1 MSRKTK
7 LVTLKEFA
15 NLQTGQLHT
24 DSFGYENLLYTKAV
38 KMKALNA
45 KIARCKK
52 CPGLNIKRFT
62 ENCPGWGD
70 LNSPIFFVGQ
80 SLHEPGVLSGLPF
93 ILASGYSID
102 AALRLSGLLR
112 KDVFMSN
119 VVHCHPEGNRG
130 STAEEKKNCLHFLL
144 KELYIV
150 NPKLT
155 VALGNDAKEAMQEL
169 QEEWKEP
176 GAKVIKIKHPASFMY
191 SAPED
196 RIDWIVKLSL
206 EMDKCLNTS

>member
-1 MSRKTK
+1 MKNRKTK
-7 LVTLKEFA
+7 LVALKQFA
-15 NLQTGQLHT
+15 DLQTGQLHT
-24 DSFGYENLLYTKAV
+24 DSFDYENTLYTKAV

-45 KIARCKK
+45 KIAKCKK

-62 ENCPGWGD
+62 ENCSGWGD

-93 ILASGYSID
+93 ILASGYCID
-102 AALRLSGLLR
+102 AALRLSSLLR

-119 VVHCHPEGNRG
+119 VVHCHPEKNRG
-130 STAEEKKNCLHFLL
+130 SMAEEKDNCLKFLNT
-144 KELYIV
+144 EIDIV
-150 NPKLT
+150 QPKLI
-155 VALGNDAKEAMQEL
+155 VALGNDAKEAL
-169 QEEWKEP
+169 RDLPPFNKD
-176 GAKVIKIKHPASFMY
+176 GSKNKILKIRHPASFMY

-206 EMDKCLNTS
+206 EMDKCI